1 MKPYILLPEYNI
13 RLLSFAKIYKDAE
26 FNLLDDLHRYNL
38 ISDFKVNGDV
48 RKLLMHHVI
57 LQLCGVLTQ
66 YVGSEKNIVY
76 CNFDELSISDLIQ
89 VDGRYI
95 AALER
100 CIRSIEKNLPVR
112 FYKGNIMFKDILL
125 LQKNRSG
132 ESEEFFARLR
142 SVYGDSTFNNFTFSK
157 VRLFAQK
164 NGLTFL
170 DKEYFNTLK
179 SKQLLMT

>member
-1 MKPYILLPEYNI
+1 MKPFILLPEYNI
-13 RLLSFAKIYKDAE
+13 RLLNFAKIYTDAE
-26 FNLLDDLHRYNL
+26 FELIDDLYRYDL
-38 ISDFKVNGDV
+38 ISNFKVTSDV

-57 LQLCGVLTQ
+57 LRLCSVLTQ

-76 CNFDELSISDLIQ
+76 CNFDELSISDLLQ
-89 VDGRYI
+89 VDDKYT

-100 CIRSIEKNLPVR
+100 CIKSIEKNLPVR
-112 FYKGNIMFKDILL
+112 LYKGNIKFKDILV

-142 SVYGDSTFNNFTFSK
+142 SVYCDSTFNNFTFSK